1 MLPLFHI
8 PKQQPGKL
16 SVTEVIKNSLK
27 RHPIADELRF
37 PREVDETEHLRL
49 SIIEGGVSEPITLYE
64 GKVLDG
70 WGRYSVG
77 KEHKKSVRAIHLEKI
92 APRRHNNLDDFAVE
106 YLIKKNIA
114 RRHYSE
120 TLRAR
125 IAYSLATMPQGYRTD
140 VEPSDS
146 GRKVRSQE
154 EAAAICNT
162 SAKSIQRVARIYREG
177 TPQDIVAMDDETL
190 PLQVIEAEISR
201 RKRNEKAAKARSSFP
216 TIHTGPSKII
226 CGDALKE
233 LKKLPAGIVQ
243 TIITSPPYFG
253 LRDFQIKGQIGWEK
267 SVQEY
272 IANLVAVFREA
283 RRVLKD
289 DGTLWLNVGDSYFG
303 QYWNENGKGFNKR
316 IPPSHLNSTSKTQRP
331 DWLKRKEIVGVPWL
345 LAFVLREDGWLLRQD
360 IIWNKPNPM
369 PESVSDRFTRAH
381 EYIFL
386 LTKQPSYYFD
396 QEAITEPALNG
407 KGDLRNRNA
416 YRGGTKDRRLKHNGF
431 HAPNNPDSRNKRSV
445 WTVATN
451 PAADATGHFATFPPD
466 LIEPMVRCASRAGD
480 LVLDPFLGSGTT
492 ALVAKKAG
500 RNYLGIEL
508 NPDYVATAEMRLT
521 LSSQGRCA

>member
-1 MLPLFHI
+1 M
-8 PKQQPGKL
+8 K
-16 SVTEVIKNSLK
+16 
-27 RHPIADELRF
+27 AELDH
-37 PREVDETEHLRL
+37 VA
-49 SIIEGGVSEPITLYE
+49 
-64 GKVLDG
+64 
-70 WGRYSVG
+70 
-77 KEHKKSVRAIHLEKI
+77 RAV
-92 APRRHNNLDDFAVE
+92 A
-106 YLIKKNIA
+106 
-114 RRHYSE
+114 
-120 TLRAR
+120 
-125 IAYSLATMPQGYRTD
+125 
-140 VEPSDS
+140 
-146 GRKVRSQE
+146 SQR
-154 EAAAICNT
+154 T
-162 SAKSIQRVARIYREG
+162 SA
-177 TPQDIVAMDDETL
+177 
-190 PLQVIEAEISR
+190 
-201 RKRNEKAAKARSSFP
+201 
-216 TIHTGPSKII
+216 
-226 CGDALKE
+226 
-233 LKKLPAGIVQ
+233 
-243 TIITSPPYFG
+243 
-253 LRDFQIKGQIGWEK
+253 
-267 SVQEY
+267 
-272 IANLVAVFREA
+272 
-283 RRVLKD
+283 
-289 DGTLWLNVGDSYFG
+289 
-303 QYWNENGKGFNKR
+303 
-316 IPPSHLNSTSKTQRP
+316 
-331 DWLKRKEIVGVPWL
+331 
-345 LAFVLREDGWLLRQD
+345 VLREDGWLLRQD